1 MQIRDKASKRSC
13 CWARTSI
20 SVCEDRTEGDGSTVG
35 EGTWS
40 KARETASANEMA
52 LGGGCLMVSAS
63 ERDMELGREAAVGS
77 SWMDVKLALDPGS
90 ALIGAAD
97 RCLVGE
103 LSL

>member
-1 MQIRDKASKRSC
+1 
-13 CWARTSI
+13 
-20 SVCEDRTEGDGSTVG
+20 
-35 EGTWS
+35 
-40 KARETASANEMA
+40 MA